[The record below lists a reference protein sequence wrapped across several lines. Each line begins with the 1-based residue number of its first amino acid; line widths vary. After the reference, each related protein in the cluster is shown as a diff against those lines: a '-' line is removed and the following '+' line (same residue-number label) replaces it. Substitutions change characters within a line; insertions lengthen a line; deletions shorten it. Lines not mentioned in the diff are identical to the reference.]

1 MNNNNEFRKYAVHHL
16 GMSGTTIDGYAQ
28 RIDNMTQYVIE
39 ERPGNFRAID
49 VFTRLISDRIIFLGM
64 GIDDQI
70 ANLIT
75 AQLLFLESS
84 DPKKDIIM
92 YINSPGGSVYA
103 GLGIYDTMN
112 YVNPDVAT
120 ICTGLAASMGA
131 VLLAA
136 GATRKRSGLPHS
148 RIMIHQPMSGMQG
161 QASDM
166 EISLKQTLEVKKDLY
181 LILSNHSGQK
191 YEKIEKDADRDYWMR
206 ASEAKTYGL
215 IDEVLERNAPNKA

>member
-1 MNNNNEFRKYAVHHL
+1 MNNNNEFRKYGVHHL
-16 GMSGTTIDGYAQ
+16 GMSGSTIDSYAQ
-28 RIDNMTQYVIE
+28 KVENMTQYVIE

-92 YINSPGGSVYA
+92 YINSPGGSVHA
-103 GLGIYDTMN
+103 GLGIYDTMQ

-136 GATRKRSGLPHS
+136 GANKKRSGLPHA
-148 RIMIHQPMSGMQG
+148 RIMIHQPSAGMQG
-161 QASDM
+161 TSSDM
-166 EISLKQTLEVKKDLY
+166 EISMRQTLELKKDLY
-181 LILSNHSGQK
+181 NILSKHSGQT
-191 YEKIEKDADRDYWMR
+191 YDKIEKDSDRDYWMR
-206 ASEAKTYGL
+206 AAEAKDYGL
-215 IDEVLERNAPNKA
+215 IDEVLERIK